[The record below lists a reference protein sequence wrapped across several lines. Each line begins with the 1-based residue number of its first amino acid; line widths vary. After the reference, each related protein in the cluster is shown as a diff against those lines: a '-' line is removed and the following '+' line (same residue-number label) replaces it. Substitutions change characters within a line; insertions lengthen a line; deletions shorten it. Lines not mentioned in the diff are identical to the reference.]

1 MIKKI
6 DVLNNGYVELVDIL
20 GNEKRILEVA
30 RISYGKSVGNNDE
43 NLIKRLLKN
52 EHWSP
57 FEQVS
62 FTFKVKCPIF
72 IARQWMRHRTGK
84 YNEVSRRYTK
94 KNWDYYIPTVDLISD
109 KKIRDYIISIMETQ
123 TKEYNLLLEKGV
135 KPEIARM
142 IMGTGFNTEFYF
154 TIDLRNLLHFLK
166 LRKDNHAQYEMQ
178 EYANAIEI
186 FVTENM
192 PNVMKYWGTA

>member
-109 KKIRDYIISIMETQ
+109 KKIRDYIISIMENQ